1 MQGSTQPTQNG
12 AVSVLTRETLPVLPS
27 FLYLTSPRPKASRD
41 SSQLP
46 AHPFLQNGQS
56 PLSHG
61 EGDNDKVVFVQNCDR
76 MKEKAMAGD
85 EATPR
90 VRKGKANAYI
100 APEKACTH
108 IAPVFHSFHTD

>member
-1 MQGSTQPTQNG
+1 MQGSTQPTQSG
-12 AVSVLTRETLPVLPS
+12 AVSVATRETLPVLPS

-41 SSQLP
+41 SSQFP
-46 AHPFLQNGQS
+46 TYPFLQNG
-56 PLSHG
+56 HEFRG
-61 EGDNDKVVFVQNCDR
+61 EGDNDKVVFVRNCGG
-76 MKEKAMAGD
+76 MKEKAMGGD

-90 VRKGKANAYI
+90 VRKGKANAHI